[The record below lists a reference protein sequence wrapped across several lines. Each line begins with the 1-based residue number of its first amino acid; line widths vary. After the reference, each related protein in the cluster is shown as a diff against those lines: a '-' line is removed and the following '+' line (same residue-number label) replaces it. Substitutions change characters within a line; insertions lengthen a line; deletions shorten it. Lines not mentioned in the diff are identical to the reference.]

1 MMKKVLSLI
10 ALVAAAFTAQ
20 AQDGLTWWGNYAD
33 EGFAITGNNKVPGD
47 YEAAMFVAGDG
58 TLKGISIEQIRIQTR
73 LSTSS
78 SKDVKFFIRTALDG
92 ENVVE
97 VTPETVASS
106 GYTTVTLP
114 EAYTLP
120 ETGAYV
126 GYSFTVT
133 QWWNEYEGT
142 PVVYAKKQVEKGF
155 YLKQPGETE
164 FTDKSAST
172 GCLAAQI
179 GFKAPA
185 ATMWW
190 GNYTGGEAVTVTG
203 NNKVPGNYAAAM
215 FVAGDGAL
223 QGADITSIRI
233 QTRLSDSSSENVKFW
248 IRTAL
253 DGENVV
259 EVAPESVASSGYT
272 TVTLPSAY
280 TIPETGC
287 YVGYSFRVTKWWNE
301 YEGTPIVYAKKV
313 VEKGFYLMQ
322 PEETTFTDKSSTGC
336 LAAQIEVSGSN
347 MATDAVQVADD
358 IDDMIALVGQPIML
372 NLNLTNQGSAG
383 VQSIDFTYNLDGEA
397 KEGHLDLDPAIDA
410 MLGAK
415 QTVAVEL
422 EAPTQ
427 AGLQE
432 IELVITKVNGND
444 NGITGR
450 KAKCSVNVTVISE
463 SAPRKAVAEIF
474 YNATNGYAPRAIVG
488 ANLLNQEENVIAFL
502 VDHYNGKQAAA
513 PYADY
518 QKIPNETSYTN
529 KYNTYPVMEVNR
541 AFTEDPYTGLTAA
554 SNYAANH
561 FGAAEPVKA
570 TLGAATPAS
579 VSLTAVWSKEDPDS
593 VVMNATVN
601 FKADFKSAPFRLA
614 FVVIKDNVKET
625 ISNYIMYY
633 KSVYADEDMA
643 EWLTNPYTNEN
654 YTLNN
659 VAVAASDVTGIQKSL
674 PTKNIVAGEDYTYE
688 FGMVVPIAEGQEDAN
703 NARAIVLLI
712 NKDTKEI
719 VNAEITDILLDGE
732 ATGIEEVNRL
742 SVAAD
747 RCFDLQGRQLSNSQL
762 SNSQMKKGIYIVN
775 GKKVIRK

>member
-10 ALVAAAFTAQ
+10 ALMAAAFTAQ

-58 TLKGISIEQIRIQTR
+58 TLKGVSIEQIRIQTR

-190 GNYTGGEAVTVTG
+190 GNYTGTESTGVTG
-203 NNKVPGNYAAAM
+203 NYKLGNYQAAM

-223 QGADITSIRI
+223 GGAEITAMRA
-233 QTRLSDSSSENVKFW
+233 QTRLYSNAKDFKFW
-248 IRTAL
+248 IRETL
-253 DGENVV
+253 DGENLAEAVV
-259 EVAPESVASSGYT
+259 EKPSSSVTEAKFDKA
-272 TVTLPSAY
+272 V

-287 YVGYSFRVTKWWNE
+287 YVGYSFNLSNW
-301 YEGTPIVYAKKV
+301 YSDYDYTPIVYAKKV

-358 IDDMIALVGQPIML
+358 IDDMIALVGQPIVL

-502 VDHYNGKQAAA
+502 VDHYNGKQAVA

-732 ATGIEEVNRL
+732 ATGIEEVNRP

-762 SNSQMKKGIYIVN
+762 ANSQMKKGIYIVN

>member
-10 ALVAAAFTAQ
+10 ALMAAAFTAQ

-58 TLKGISIEQIRIQTR
+58 TLKGVSIEQIRIQTR

-185 ATMWW
+185 ATTWW
-190 GNYTGGEAVTVTG
+190 GNYTGTESTGVTG
-203 NNKVPGNYAAAM
+203 NYKLGNYQAAM

-223 QGADITSIRI
+223 GGAEITAMRA
-233 QTRLSDSSSENVKFW
+233 QTRLYSNAKDFKFW
-248 IRTAL
+248 IRETL
-253 DGENVV
+253 DGENLAEAVV
-259 EVAPESVASSGYT
+259 EKPSSSVTEAKFDKA
-272 TVTLPSAY
+272 V

-287 YVGYSFRVTKWWNE
+287 YVGYSFNLSNW
-301 YEGTPIVYAKKV
+301 YSDYDYTPIVYAKKV

-358 IDDMIALVGQPIML
+358 IDDMIALVGQPIVL

-502 VDHYNGKQAAA
+502 VDHYNGKQAVA

-732 ATGIEEVNRL
+732 ATGIEEVNRP

-762 SNSQMKKGIYIVN
+762 ANSQMKKGIYIVN